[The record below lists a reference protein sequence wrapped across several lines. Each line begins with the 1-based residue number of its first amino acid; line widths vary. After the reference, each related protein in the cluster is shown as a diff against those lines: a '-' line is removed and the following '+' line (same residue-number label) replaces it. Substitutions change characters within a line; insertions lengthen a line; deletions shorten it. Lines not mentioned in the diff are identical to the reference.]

1 MNTTPQ
7 AENPYASPQSEETP
21 VVSNPTPAWRDG
33 ELVVVAPDGELPRR
47 CAKCGG
53 EARGGLH
60 YAYLPKPEPT
70 NWGRIALF
78 SALAFLFVA
87 IFPMIAGVLSTKKM
101 AWPSWIEK
109 IDSKHIG
116 TAFLVSLAVFMPS
129 LHLFIALK
137 KRPQSLRYSLCWR
150 HNIVNRIAKIGT
162 NLMASFW
169 MIVMVVQ
176 PQLKLLDST
185 PFIGIFFVL
194 FMLLILVSTER
205 FIFIPKEITRRN
217 ELVWL
222 KGAGPA
228 FRDSLP
234 EFAPELAVKKEEE
247 H

>member
-1 MNTTPQ
+1 MNTTSQP
-7 AENPYASPQSEETP
+7 ENPYASPQSEEAP

-53 EARGGLH
+53 EASGGLH
-60 YAYLPKPEPT
+60 YAYLPKPEPM
-70 NWGRIALF
+70 NWRRVALYIAIAF
-78 SALAFLFVA
+78 SFVA
-87 IFPMIAGVLSTKKM
+87 LFPMIAGVLSTKKM
-101 AWPSWIEK
+101 VWLSSIGK

-116 TAFLVSLAVFMPS
+116 TAIVVSIAVSMPV
-129 LHLFIALK
+129 LHFHIAR
-137 KRPQSLRYSLCWR
+137 KRRPDSLRYSLCWR
-150 HNIVNRIAKIGT
+150 HTIANRIAKVGM

-176 PQLKLLDST
+176 PRLNLLNST
-185 PFIGIFFVL
+185 SFIFIFFIL
-194 FMLLILVSTER
+194 FMLVILISTER
-205 FIFIPKEITRRN
+205 FFFAPKEITRRN

-234 EFAPELAVKKEEE
+234 EFPPELAISKEE